1 MSHLH
6 QYLTL
11 AEIEP
16 IQTAVGSSELG
27 DGDTRTD
34 NALQLELDR
43 LHADCYDE
51 GAFKATAALFAGLLM
66 GSGSTALII
75 WLVTLAF

>member
-1 MSHLH
+1 MSHLR
-6 QYLTL
+6 QYQTL
-11 AEIEP
+11 AEMEP
-16 IQTAVGSSELG
+16 FQAELG
-27 DGDTRTD
+27 SFELRDGDTRTD

-43 LHADCYDE
+43 LRADCYDE

-66 GSGSTALII
+66 GSGSTALMI